1 MARFVLGERR
11 RGLTVCRLLL
21 RHLFQGFHFP
31 LSRGVLFSATK
42 GMGHAS
48 DPAIHNAEAFAVMP
62 HARRK

>member
-1 MARFVLGERR
+1 
-11 RGLTVCRLLL
+11 LLL

-62 HARRK
+62 HARRQ